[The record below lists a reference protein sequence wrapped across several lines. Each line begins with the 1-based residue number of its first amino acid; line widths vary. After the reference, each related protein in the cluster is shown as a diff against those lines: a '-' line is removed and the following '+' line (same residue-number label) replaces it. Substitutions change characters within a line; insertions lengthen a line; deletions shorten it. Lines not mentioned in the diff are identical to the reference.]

1 MEPVEKLEP
10 VHNTVKFEIDE
21 PPPLESDAEEPSEEK
36 EEGFEDVDVELTTE
50 EEVPGDNDDGEAA
63 PEPEDE
69 TYRKTPPDLDT
80 TAAITNILSEIV
92 GDSDSRAVV
101 GR

>member
-1 MEPVEKLEP
+1 MEPAEKLEP

-21 PPPLESDAEEPSEEK
+21 PPPLESDIEKPSDEK
-36 EEGFEDVDVELTTE
+36 EEGFEDVDVELATE
-50 EEVPGDNDDGEAA
+50 EEIPADNGDGEAVT
-63 PEPEDE
+63 EPEDE
-69 TYRKTPPDLDT
+69 AYRKTPPDLDT

>member
-50 EEVPGDNDDGEAA
+50 EEVPGDNGEAA
-63 PEPEDE
+63 TEPEDE